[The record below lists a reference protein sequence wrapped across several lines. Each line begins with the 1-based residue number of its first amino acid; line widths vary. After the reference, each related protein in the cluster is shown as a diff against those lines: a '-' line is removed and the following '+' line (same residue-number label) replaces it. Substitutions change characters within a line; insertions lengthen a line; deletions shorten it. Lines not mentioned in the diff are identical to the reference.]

1 VETYVRGDPDNLAK
15 RYAVRGTPNILF
27 IDSRGKPLCQS
38 FGGFNHRE
46 DALDL
51 DRYVQ
56 KLAKDETFRQAQR
69 GKKAC
74 GRIAMTGEAGA
85 PPVLPTTQ

>member
-1 VETYVRGDPDNLAK
+1 MRGDPDNLAK